1 MNFSVYPASMSKTMP
16 SRNYLPTTWY
26 DSRVEICLSS
36 IQGNGMAAARPIHA
50 GETVVVIGGTV
61 LTTAQFQAFTA
72 TATRYNAVQIGE
84 DAHLVDLPTA
94 PGGMN
99 HSWDSNLW
107 MGDEVTV
114 VARRAI
120 AAGAELTIDYAL
132 QSGLPVDLLGEPCR
146 CGLPACRGVITGN
159 DWQRKEL
166 QERYQGHFSPFL
178 NERIRC
184 VPG

>member
-1 MNFSVYPASMSKTMP
+1 MP

-26 DSRVEICLSS
+26 DPRAQILPSS
-36 IQGNGMAAARPIHA
+36 IQGNGMIATRPIQT

-61 LTTAQFQAFTA
+61 LTTAQFQAFTE
-72 TATRYNAVQIGE
+72 TAIRYNAVQIGE

-99 HSWDSNLW
+99 HSCDSNLW
-107 MGDEVTV
+107 MADEVTV
-114 VARRAI
+114 VARRDI
-120 AAGAELTIDYAL
+120 AAGEELTIDYAL
-132 QSGLPVDLLGEPCR
+132 QSGLPVDLLGQPCR
-146 CGLPACRGVITGN
+146 CASPACRGVITGN

-178 NERIRC
+178 NERIRSAS
-184 VPG
+184 G

>member
-1 MNFSVYPASMSKTMP
+1 MGKAMP
-16 SRNYLPTTWY
+16 SRDYLPTTWY
-26 DSRVEICLSS
+26 DPRAEIRLSS
-36 IQGNGMAAARPIHA
+36 IQGNGMAATRPIHA

-99 HSWDSNLW
+99 HSCDSNLW
-107 MGDEVTV
+107 MADEVTV
-114 VARRAI
+114 VARRDI
-120 AAGAELTIDYAL
+120 AAGEELTIDYAL
-132 QSGLPVDLLGEPCR
+132 QSGLPVDLLGTPCR
-146 CGLPACRGVITGN
+146 CGSPSCRGVITGN

-178 NERIRC
+178 NERIRR
-184 VPG
+184 VSG

>member
-1 MNFSVYPASMSKTMP
+1 MNFWVYPARMGKTMP
-16 SRNYLPTTWY
+16 SRNYLLTTWY
-26 DSRVEICLSS
+26 DPRAEICLSS
-36 IQGNGMAAARPIHA
+36 IRGNGMAAAQPIHA
-50 GETVVVIGGTV
+50 GETVGVIGGTV

-99 HSWDSNLW
+99 HSCDSNLW
-107 MGDEVTV
+107 MADEVTV

-120 AAGAELTIDYAL
+120 AAGEELTIDYAL
-132 QSGLPVDLLGEPCR
+132 QSGLPLDLLGEPCR
-146 CGLPACRGVITGN
+146 CGSPACRGMITGN

-178 NERIRC
+178 TERIRC
-184 VPG
+184 VPD

>member
-1 MNFSVYPASMSKTMP
+1 MP

-26 DSRVEICLSS
+26 DPRAEIGLSS
-36 IQGNGMAAARPIHA
+36 IQGNGMVAAEPIHK

-61 LTTAQFQAFTA
+61 LTTAQFQEFTA

-99 HSWDSNLW
+99 HACDSNLW
-107 MGDEVTV
+107 MRDEVTV

-120 AAGAELTIDYAL
+120 AAGEELTIDYAL
-132 QSGLPVDLLGEPCR
+132 QSGLAVDVLGEPCR
-146 CGLPACRGVITGN
+146 CGSPACRGVITGN
-159 DWQRKEL
+159 DWQLKEL

-178 NERIRC
+178 NERIRS